1 MMARTSNDTWW
12 KHAVFYQ
19 IYPLSF
25 ADSDADSFG
34 DLRGIISRLGYLSD
48 TLGIDALWLSPFY
61 KSPMKDWGYDVSDH
75 TDVDPI
81 FGGLHD
87 ARELI
92 DVAHSKGL
100 KVVVD
105 YVINHTSDEHPWFIE
120 SKSSR
125 DNPKRD
131 WYVWRDGDDGEPPT
145 NWVSVF
151 SGPAWSYDDTTDQ
164 WYRHT
169 YLREHLRRR
178 FICPSMALFKTPI
191 NALTM
196 KMPPSVTN
204 NITMRN
210 SLPVSAPMV
219 PGSRVRIRLSQAAS
233 PKGRG
238 VGSFDCVKSKM
249 EMMTPAM
256 VTMASDITNNMPIMA
271 GVPWDIR
278 LSN

>member
-61 KSPMKDWGYDVSDH
+61 KNPMKDWGYDVSDH

-151 SGPAWSYDDTTDQ
+151 SGPAWSRSDDSPDV
-164 WYRHT
+164 RAG
-169 YLREHLRRR
+169 RSSAEE
-178 FICPSMALFKTPI
+178 FCFC
-191 NALTM
+191 NE
-196 KMPPSVTN
+196 SVSGLASE
-204 NITMRN
+204 I
-210 SLPVSAPMV
+210 SAGPRSSAA
-219 PGSRVRIRLSQAAS
+219 GS
-233 PKGRG
+233 
-238 VGSFDCVKSKM
+238 
-249 EMMTPAM
+249 
-256 VTMASDITNNMPIMA
+256 
-271 GVPWDIR
+271 
-278 LSN
+278 